1 MNSRIGFKK
10 AVVLVLIVMAAGAAN
25 RNARGAERGRGE
37 GGRVIDR
44 VIAVVEDKA
53 LLQSEFE
60 IEYKRLLLQIGDTEN
75 ITIAKRKEIREEVL
89 DGLVADLL
97 MAVHAE
103 RVGIEITQESIDDQV
118 QEGIERNRKEIG
130 GEEAFNEELK
140 KNGITIQQLRRQ
152 WHEKLQARQLIQK
165 LMYKEVM
172 GQVDITEKE
181 LKEYYRKNIAELP
194 LRPATVTLA
203 QIVILPIASGKSKEK
218 ALGKIRMIE
227 EKIQEGEDFADL
239 AKKYSEGPSAKYGG
253 NLGFVKL
260 EDLNNPEFEKA
271 ASKLKVGEISPPV
284 LTDFGYHLIK
294 LDEIDGEN
302 MHMRHILVKLKEG
315 TDEIEEAYN
324 KAKQI
329 RKRILDGEDFGK
341 LASQYSADE
350 KSGSN
355 KGLVGEIAIRDLPE
369 FFRNAIKDVEPG
381 GVAPVVKDSKGFRII
396 KLLGSTQQRVYS
408 FKEAQEDLKK
418 LLRQERLQKNYA
430 DYVETLKGKYYVD
443 IKEDVVQ

>member
-1 MNSRIGFKK
+1 MT
-10 AVVLVLIVMAAGAAN
+10 VLIVIAVGAISRSACSAEN
-25 RNARGAERGRGE
+25 RQGE
-37 GGRVIDR
+37 RVIDR

-53 LLQSEFE
+53 LLQSEFV
-60 IEYKRLLLQIGDTEN
+60 IEYKRLLLQIGNTEN
-75 ITIAKRKEIREEVL
+75 ITIAKKKEIREEVL

-103 RVGIEITQESIDDQV
+103 RVGIEITQETIDDQV
-118 QEGIERNRKEIG
+118 QEAIERNRKELG

-152 WHEKLQARQLIQK
+152 WREKIQSRQLIQK
-165 LMYKEVM
+165 LMYKEIM

-181 LKEYYRKNIAELP
+181 LKDYYKKNIADLP

-203 QIVILPIASGKSKEK
+203 QIVILPKASGKSKEK
-218 ALGKIRMIE
+218 ALEKIGMIE
-227 EKIQEGEDFADL
+227 EKIKEGEDFADL
-239 AKKYSEGPSAKYGG
+239 AEKYSEGPSAKYGG
-253 NLGFVKL
+253 SLGFVKL

-302 MHMRHILVKLKEG
+302 MHLRHILVKLKEG
-315 TDEIEEAYN
+315 TGEVQEAYN

-329 RKRILDGEDFGK
+329 RKRILDGENFGK
-341 LASQYSADE
+341 LASQYSDDE

-355 KGLVGEIAIRDLPE
+355 EGLVGEIAVRDLPE
-369 FFRNAIKDVEPG
+369 FFRDAIKGVKPG
-381 GVAPVVKDSKGFRII
+381 EVAPVVKDSKGFRII
-396 KLLGSTQQRVYS
+396 KLIGREQQRVYS
-408 FKEAQEDLKK
+408 FKEAREDLRKM
-418 LLRQERLQKNYA
+418 LRQEKLQKNYT
-430 DYVETLKGKYYVD
+430 DYVEKLKSKYYVD
-443 IKEDVVQ
+443 IKEDALQ